1 MCFRPRP
8 GTVQLAASV
17 DARLPRRLIGD
28 PLRLRQVL
36 TNLLSNAV
44 KFTQHGEVV
53 LEAILETETV
63 DSIDLRVKVTDTGK
77 GIVREK
83 LENIFTPFEQEDHS
97 TTRRYGGTGLG
108 LAISAGIIRAA
119 EGEISV
125 ESEVGI
131 GSTFQIR
138 WRFQLSLIHI

>member
-1 MCFRPRP
+1 MGIIDDVLDFSKIEAGKLHLEQVDFDLRELIGNTDKAMCFRPRP

-53 LEAILETETV
+53 LEAILETEPV
-63 DSIDLRVKVTDTGK
+63 DSID
-77 GIVREK
+77 
-83 LENIFTPFEQEDHS
+83 
-97 TTRRYGGTGLG
+97 
-108 LAISAGIIRAA
+108 
-119 EGEISV
+119 
-125 ESEVGI
+125 
-131 GSTFQIR
+131 
-138 WRFQLSLIHI
+138 